1 MTYQRLLFPI
11 TPKQALGPAFHQAFQ
26 FADKQKAN
34 VTLFTVIAELA
45 EMKELSKYSVS
56 TLNLL
61 DKATQ
66 QSEKML
72 KGYIDEL
79 KDQYPNITFQMKVS
93 VGIPFIEIIKEAD
106 AISADL
112 IVIDAHRDNKETAC
126 QLGTTTRHLMRKS
139 NTPLWAIRLPKNK
152 KPKINKVVTTIDVTD
167 ADSEQLN
174 VKLMKHAHEFAST
187 NQASL
192 YPCHAWRL
200 ESEGYL
206 REWNRSTDLEIAVI
220 AKQMREDRKKRL
232 EALTTPYETSETPI
246 HITMLEG
253 IPKQVLPD
261 FVNSHDIDL
270 VIMGTVSRTGI
281 AGFLMGNT
289 AERMLD
295 KIQCSVIT
303 LKPDEFESP
312 VLKS

>member
-11 TPKQALGPAFHQAFQ
+11 APKQALGPAFHQAFQ
-26 FADKQKAN
+26 FADKQKAD
-34 VTLFTVIAELA
+34 VTLFTTVAELA
-45 EMKELSKYSVS
+45 EMKELSKHSVS
-56 TLNLL
+56 SLSLL
-61 DKATQ
+61 DKATKQ
-66 QSEKML
+66 TQKNLEAYVSEL
-72 KGYIDEL
+72 KG
-79 KDQYPNITFQMKVS
+79 QYPNISFHTKVG

-112 IVIDAHRDNKETAC
+112 IVIDAHRDNRETAC
-126 QLGTTTRHLMRKS
+126 KWGSTTRNLMRKS
-139 NTPLWAIRLPKNK
+139 NTPLWAIRLPRNK
-152 KPKINKVVTTIDVTD
+152 KPSIKKVVAAIDVTD
-167 ADSEQLN
+167 ADAEQLN
-174 VKLMKHAHEFAST
+174 IKLMKHAHDFASV

-220 AKQMREDRKKRL
+220 AKEMREDRGQRL
-232 EALTTPYETSETPI
+232 EALAKPYESSDTPI

-303 LKPDEFESP
+303 LKPDEFKSP
-312 VLKS
+312 VLEK